1 MFSRNPSS
9 DPCYHSCGFG
19 AIREFESI
27 NDIPE
32 VDLDKCTGCGIC
44 VGSCPGLAIFVVDET
59 FSETECLIALP
70 YEFIPLPAKGGEVL
84 LLNRAGEEVGK
95 GKVHIVV
102 PGKKPA
108 GTSVIFFS
116 KGLQRELSMEVRNV
130 KVLTEGV
137 GRGVSK
143 NEEDIIVCRCED
155 ITFRRDK
162 GKVIRRVRPL
172 LDEVSV

>member
-1 MFSRNPSS
+1 MMDDVLLTTGIPSREQIESRVPPKERREKGPFVVIECFQEIPC
-9 DPCYHSCGFG
+9 DPCYHSCRFG

-108 GTSVIFFS
+108 GTSVIWVRAP
-116 KGLQRELSMEVRNV
+116 KELSMEVRNV
-130 KVLTEGV
+130 KVLTEG
-137 GRGVSK
+137 GA
-143 NEEDIIVCRCED
+143 RCE
-155 ITFRRDK
+155 
-162 GKVIRRVRPL
+162 
-172 LDEVSV
+172 

>member
-1 MFSRNPSS
+1 VMDDVLLTTGIPSREQIESRVPPKERREKGPFVVIECFQEIPC
-9 DPCYHSCGFG
+9 DPCYHSCRFG
-19 AIREFESI
+19 
-27 NDIPE
+27 
-32 VDLDKCTGCGIC
+32 GGIC

-108 GTSVIFFS
+108 GTSVIWVRAP
-116 KGLQRELSMEVRNV
+116 KELSMEVRNV
-130 KVLTEGV
+130 KVLTEG
-137 GRGVSK
+137 GA
-143 NEEDIIVCRCED
+143 RCE
-155 ITFRRDK
+155 
-162 GKVIRRVRPL
+162 
-172 LDEVSV
+172 